1 MWAGALRYVLLRHWS
16 GIIVIV
22 YAAIVIKPCNQR
34 FCQNDKTSGKDHLSA
49 HIRYYVRSGNI
60 YLLTYRLIKDRL
72 ISGKVTLLDSR
83 KIVHYHNKSSCIQS
97 VLDT

>member
-1 MWAGALRYVLLRHWS
+1 MYSLRQWS

-34 FCQNDKTSGKDHLSA
+34 GCLYVETSGKDHLSA

-60 YLLTYRLIKDRL
+60 YLLTYRLIKDSL
-72 ISGKVTLLDSR
+72 ISGRLRYSIATKLYITIINRLVFG
-83 KIVHYHNKSSCIQS
+83 
-97 VLDT
+97 

>member
-1 MWAGALRYVLLRHWS
+1 MYSLRQWS

-34 FCQNDKTSGKDHLSA
+34 GCLYVKTSGKDHLSA

-60 YLLTYRLIKDRL
+60 YLLTYRLIKDSL
-72 ISGKVTLLDSR
+72 ISGRLRYSIATKLYITIINRLVFG
-83 KIVHYHNKSSCIQS
+83 
-97 VLDT
+97 

>member
-1 MWAGALRYVLLRHWS
+1 MYSLRQWS

-34 FCQNDKTSGKDHLSA
+34 GCLYVKASGKDHLSA

-60 YLLTYRLIKDRL
+60 YLLTYRLIKDSL
-72 ISGKVTLLDSR
+72 ISGRLRYSIAAKLYITIINRLVFG
-83 KIVHYHNKSSCIQS
+83 
-97 VLDT
+97 